1 MIKLLIAPMQWCY
14 RLIRRLGVLDVTRLM
29 HLPTT
34 ECHDECC
41 PAGYEIRC
49 VPAEELAQLLRERRI
64 SPQVGTPDMSAGG
77 RCELVAAFHDARVVS
92 FAWFASQSVAGAA
105 NFSRAA
111 HLGTSVDMPEGTA
124 FVFNAWTDQQ
134 HRGKRLI
141 AAIMTWAIRNR
152 VCGACS
158 LLTMID
164 WTNEK
169 SIRAFA
175 YMGMRPIGNI
185 YRFGRGPLQISLV
198 PGAAAGLG
206 VRVAEDAPGLK
217 WAC

>member
-1 MIKLLIAPMQWCY
+1 MIKLLLAPTRCCY
-14 RLIRRLGVLDVTRLM
+14 RLIRRLGVLDVTQLM

-34 ECHDECC
+34 ECQDESC
-41 PAGYEIRC
+41 PVGYEIRC
-49 VPAEELAQLLRERRI
+49 VQAEELARLLSDQRI
-64 SPQVGTPDMSAGG
+64 SPQVGSPEMYGGG
-77 RCELVAAFHDARVVS
+77 RRALVAAFHDARVVS
-92 FAWFASQSVAGAA
+92 FVWLASQSIAGAA

-111 HLGTSVDMPEGTA
+111 HLGTSIEMPEGTA

-152 VCGACS
+152 VCGAWS

-164 WTNEK
+164 WTNDK

-175 YMGMRPIGNI
+175 YMGMKPIGNI
-185 YRFGRGPLQISLV
+185 YRCGRGPLQISLI
-198 PGAAAGLG
+198 PGAAARLGLT
-206 VRVAEDAPGLK
+206 VAEDAPGLK
-217 WAC
+217 WAL